1 MTRNDQEAG
10 SATLVG
16 TKALGASMPSAQ
28 ARVLLSP
35 LSKKDYERASKFLIN
50 VSVALEA
57 LWANRLRSLLTTLG
71 ILIGISSVVGMVTL
85 IDGVSASW
93 LNTIASLGTNM
104 IIIAPGTGNNSRGS
118 ASSRGPSI
126 LPSTQTT
133 LSLTPD
139 DAQAVTKIPDVIE
152 VSPTLSI
159 QTRVIT
165 GNRNWNTRV
174 TGVDPSLM
182 DIQNWTIAQG
192 SWFSTTDNQG
202 ARSVAVLGQTVY
214 QQLFADSGQNPIG
227 QTVQIGNQLFRV
239 IGVLDTKGGAASSD
253 DVVFVPFSTALARLK
268 STNYVDQILL
278 KVDDSSNLDTVQRN
292 VTTLLE
298 QRHHITGS
306 NPDDFN
312 ITNSQQ
318 LLQTFNQTI
327 TLVTALYV
335 SITSISLVV
344 GGIGVM
350 NIMIVSVTERTR
362 EIGIRMSL
370 GAQRS
375 DIRNQFLIE
384 AVALS
389 MVGGLIGIVLGELL
403 GFELTSRL
411 GVPFVIKPLSLL
423 LPFAVSAGIGVIF
436 GIYPAMRAARLDPI
450 EALRSL

>member
-1 MTRNDQEAG
+1 M
-10 SATLVG
+10 
-16 TKALGASMPSAQ
+16 
-28 ARVLLSP
+28 
-35 LSKKDYERASKFLIN
+35 
-50 VSVALEA
+50 
-57 LWANRLRSLLTTLG
+57 
-71 ILIGISSVVGMVTL
+71 
-85 IDGVSASW
+85 
-93 LNTIASLGTNM
+93 
-104 IIIAPGTGNNSRGS
+104 
-118 ASSRGPSI
+118 
-126 LPSTQTT
+126 
-133 LSLTPD
+133 
-139 DAQAVTKIPDVIE
+139 
-152 VSPTLSI
+152 
-159 QTRVIT
+159 
-165 GNRNWNTRV
+165 
-174 TGVDPSLM
+174 
-182 DIQNWTIAQG
+182 
-192 SWFSTTDNQG
+192 
-202 ARSVAVLGQTVY
+202 
-214 QQLFADSGQNPIG
+214 
-227 QTVQIGNQLFRV
+227 
-239 IGVLDTKGGAASSD
+239 
-253 DVVFVPFSTALARLK
+253 PFSTALARLK

-403 GFELTSRL
+403 GF
-411 GVPFVIKPLSLL
+411 
-423 LPFAVSAGIGVIF
+423 
-436 GIYPAMRAARLDPI
+436 
-450 EALRSL
+450 